1 MDGEFSGK
9 ARELESTQRDGL
21 SVQCTMGVIKL
32 CLAKVFF
39 HCFSGNFSSLD
50 SFVLFSFIIT
60 CISNNLDVMI
70 SFVLYIA
77 YIYSIYSI

>member
-1 MDGEFSGK
+1 MENFQGRQGSSRAHKGMAFGP
-9 ARELESTQRDGL
+9 
-21 SVQCTMGVIKL
+21 VHYGVIKL

-39 HCFSGNFSSLD
+39 HRFSGNFSSLD

-60 CISNNLDVMI
+60 YISNNLDVMV

-77 YIYSIYSI
+77 IPNF